1 MQKPA
6 QKTHQSEPAQ
16 PSLVAHRHHGGGNSG
31 QNQRYDTEALTT
43 AFRNP
48 QALARL
54 DAVIDRLHSQGND
67 RHPASSAVE
76 NPDVTA

>member
-6 QKTHQSEPAQ
+6 QKTHKSETAQ
-16 PSLVAHRHHGGGNSG
+16 PSLVSHRHHEGGNNG
-31 QNQRYDTEALTT
+31 QNQRFDTEALTT

-48 QALARL
+48 QALGRL
-54 DAVIDRLHSQGND
+54 DAVIDRLRSRGNG